1 MELVN
6 EKMVHSRKIQSSLM
20 NCFSDCSRWVKLEI
34 QFFFLF
40 LFFFMKLVVKH
51 SFRLTRQSTKE
62 LAIKE
67 KVQLQVIVRL

>member
-1 MELVN
+1 MKKWCTQ
-6 EKMVHSRKIQSSLM
+6 EKFQSSLM
-20 NCFSDCSRWVKLEI
+20 NFYSNCSRWVKLEI

-51 SFRLTRQSTKE
+51 NFRSTRRSTKE

-67 KVQLQVIVRL
+67 KLQLQVIFRL